1 MIGPL
6 LTAWIGHTDRSR
18 ADAHA
23 IRATLGALGWKY
35 ADVAAQLGIDEKRF
49 CRQLAGIEPLN
60 HWRLADLP
68 EDFHREYDR
77 QRAAVRGA
85 LVLEPDMLTLIRGAL
100 AIGRKRMAS
109 VLPQLAEHQ
118 QRRRA

>member
-1 MIGPL
+1 ML
-6 LTAWIGHTDRSR
+6 ALFAAWVGHTDRSR
-18 ADAHA
+18 LDAHA

-68 EDFHREYDR
+68 EVFHREYDR
-77 QRAAVRGA
+77 QRAASRGA
-85 LVLEPDMLTLIRGAL
+85 LVLESDMLALIRGAL
-100 AIGRKRMAS
+100 AIGRRRMAS
-109 VLPQLAEHQ
+109 VLPQLVKE
-118 QRRRA
+118 RKRA